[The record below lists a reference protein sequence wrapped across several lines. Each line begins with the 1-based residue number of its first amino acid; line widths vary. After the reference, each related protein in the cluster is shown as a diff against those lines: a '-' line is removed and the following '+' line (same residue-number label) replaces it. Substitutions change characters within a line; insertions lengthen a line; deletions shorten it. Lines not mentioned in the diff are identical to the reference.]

1 MKSVLVVSALLLSAA
16 WPSQSF
22 ARDFGYEKFADAV
35 RAVYGDGYG
44 AITPFD
50 DITSAADDPTRRGE
64 GYPGQIWNFVS
75 VPGRNQRPDLP
86 AQ

>member
-16 WPSQSF
+16 WPSQGF

-50 DITSAADDPTRRGE
+50 DITSAG
-64 GYPGQIWNFVS
+64 
-75 VPGRNQRPDLP
+75 
-86 AQ
+86 